1 MLIILGG
8 FPGSG
13 KTTLARE
20 LSQKI
25 GATFIRIDTI
35 EQTIRNKCKQIGEV
49 IDEGYAIGS
58 AIAKD
63 NLNVGQYVVADSVNS
78 IDITREMW
86 VETAKQANSK
96 FVEVEIIC
104 SDKSEHRNR
113 VETRKADLPNHKLP
127 DWQKV
132 ENRDYSAWD
141 SKHVT
146 IDTAGRSVE
155 YSIKELVDKLRPL
168 LQNRKNGGR

>member
-8 FPGSG
+8 LPGSG

-113 VETRKADLPNHKLP
+113 VETRKDDLPNHKLP

-132 ENRDYSAWD
+132 ENRDYSA
-141 SKHVT
+141 
-146 IDTAGRSVE
+146 
-155 YSIKELVDKLRPL
+155 
-168 LQNRKNGGR
+168 